1 MFHMEF
7 EKYFE
12 QMKSVDYRRYFI
24 PMLGLTYFLF
34 LNNNYD
40 NYYILAFIVFFDSL
54 IILGNFTFLV
64 VWSNAKPL
72 YYEDL
77 YIDVKRLP
85 LLPLDSRRKKIYKK
99 LSFNSYIS
107 GDNGTN
113 ICKILFKSFSMI
125 F

>member
-1 MFHMEF
+1 MINMEF
-7 EKYFE
+7 EFFFE
-12 QMKSVDYRRYFI
+12 QLKSLDYRRYFI
-24 PMLGLTYFLF
+24 PLLGLTYLLF

-40 NYYILAFIVFFDSL
+40 NYYILSFIVFLDSL

-99 LSFNSYIS
+99 LYTRNRFLYRSFRGYWRINR
-107 GDNGTN
+107 NGF
-113 ICKILFKSFSMI
+113 LF
-125 F
+125 